1 MFCQKFSSS
10 CKQTLWHFV
19 SHYST
24 FWRHA
29 FIKKNNFWPT
39 KNNFW
44 PTKNNFFAHLC
55 RNSGFLYKTWLY
67 SDVFSVIFTEQFFPK
82 EKPFK
87 RDSADIEAFLAFLSR
102 PLLGDNFTTMSPT
115 SISSFS
121 SSMVSSILGF
131 LSMISSILGFFSMI
145 SSIFG
150 FFSTVTPALPVWK
163 PPLYEQIR
171 LSDRTQ

>member
-1 MFCQKFSSS
+1 M
-10 CKQTLWHFV
+10 TLCLTLLNFLASRLH
-19 SHYST
+19 
-24 FWRHA
+24 
-29 FIKKNNFWPT
+29 KKNNFWPT

-67 SDVFSVIFTEQFFPK
+67 SDVFSVILTEQFFPK

-102 PLLGDNFTTMSPT
+102 LLLGDNFTTMSPT

-121 SSMVSSILGF
+121 SSMVSSILGFLSMISSILGF